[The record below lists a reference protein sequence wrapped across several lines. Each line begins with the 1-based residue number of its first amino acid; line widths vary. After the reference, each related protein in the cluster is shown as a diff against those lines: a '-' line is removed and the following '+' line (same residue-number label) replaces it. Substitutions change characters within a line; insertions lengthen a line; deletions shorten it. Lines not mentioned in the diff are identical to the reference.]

1 MHVPGSQLTSILHVH
16 PLFDQPLP
24 TTMSTTTTT
33 TTARYGHPLPTL
45 LLYTL
50 PPIALALILHPLLPI
65 ILPDSILDVVTIPA
79 RPALP
84 ALQANIGF
92 SLLAFVGAV
101 IAVPYVGHAFIDKG
115 LKGRDLLKPGGR
127 TSGPWV

>member
-1 MHVPGSQLTSILHVH
+1 
-16 PLFDQPLP
+16 
-24 TTMSTTTTT
+24 MSATT
-33 TTARYGHPLPTL
+33 TTAVPNYGHPLPNL

-65 ILPDSILDVVTIPA
+65 ILPDSILEVVTIPA

-127 TSGPWV
+127 TSGPWVYVSAM

>member
-1 MHVPGSQLTSILHVH
+1 
-16 PLFDQPLP
+16 
-24 TTMSTTTTT
+24 MSTTTAMVET
-33 TTARYGHPLPTL
+33 RYGHPLPTL
-45 LLYTL
+45 LVYTL

-65 ILPDSILDVVTIPA
+65 LLPDSILEVITLPA

>member
-1 MHVPGSQLTSILHVH
+1 MS
-16 PLFDQPLP
+16 
-24 TTMSTTTTT
+24 MSTATTTA
-33 TTARYGHPLPTL
+33 TARYGHPLPTL

>member
-1 MHVPGSQLTSILHVH
+1 M
-16 PLFDQPLP
+16 
-24 TTMSTTTTT
+24 TMSTATTTTT
-33 TTARYGHPLPTL
+33 TTTRYGHPLPTL

-65 ILPDSILDVVTIPA
+65 ILPDSILAVVTIPA

>member
-1 MHVPGSQLTSILHVH
+1 
-16 PLFDQPLP
+16 
-24 TTMSTTTTT
+24 MSTATVTTSPTL
-33 TTARYGHPLPTL
+33 AKYGHQLPVL
-45 LLYTL
+45 LIYTL

-65 ILPDSILDVVTIPA
+65 ILPESILANITLPA

>member
-1 MHVPGSQLTSILHVH
+1 
-16 PLFDQPLP
+16 
-24 TTMSTTTTT
+24 MSTTTAPTT
-33 TTARYGHPLPTL
+33 TVTASYGHQLPTL

-65 ILPDSILDVVTIPA
+65 ILPDSILAVITLPA
-79 RPALP
+79 RPVLP

>member
-1 MHVPGSQLTSILHVH
+1 MA
-16 PLFDQPLP
+16 
-24 TTMSTTTTT
+24 MA
-33 TTARYGHPLPTL
+33 TTATITSVTTRYGHPVPTL
-45 LLYTL
+45 LIYTL
-50 PPIALALILHPLLPI
+50 PPIALSLIIHPLLPI
-65 ILPDSILDVVTIPA
+65 LLPESILSAITLPA
-79 RPALP
+79 KPALP